1 VAKTIFRSSDQQAL
15 QERLGKLKPA
25 AQRQFGKMNAPQMIC
40 HLKDS
45 LEVTT
50 GQVPARQR
58 KSFLSNPIIRH
69 IIIYWMPWPKGK
81 ARTAS
86 EMLATKPGEWE
97 SDVATLRGLLDSA
110 ANNGPTGAWA
120 PHPAFGKVS
129 GKDYGALI
137 YRHFDHHLKQFG
149 V

>member
-1 VAKTIFRSSDQQAL
+1 VARTIFKSADKQEL
-15 QERLGKLKPA
+15 QERLGKLKPDA
-25 AQRQFGKMNAPQMIC
+25 PRRWGKMSAPQMIC

-50 GQVPARQR
+50 GKVPARQR
-58 KSFLSNPIIRH
+58 KVWMSNPILRY
-69 IIIYWMPWPKGK
+69 IIIYWLPWPKGK

-86 EMLATKPGEWE
+86 EMLVTKPGQWE

-110 ANNGPTGAWA
+110 ASNGPTGAWA
-120 PHPAFGKVS
+120 PHPAFGNVS
-129 GKDYGALI
+129 GKAYGTLI